1 MAVPVWPSTVP
12 HQSEAEGS
20 TASASFTP
28 PAVFKTNAGPS
39 IKRPRPGPRVTT
51 MSWRSIPLTGVQ
63 WAALDEFLRV
73 TLHDGT
79 LVFDMPVY
87 RPDLGYVLRKCEI
100 AEGTLSSDFS
110 APPWT
115 RVAFTRLV
123 YNW

>member
-1 MAVPVWPSTVP
+1 MAVPAWPITVP
-12 HQSEAEGS
+12 HQSVAEGA

-51 MSWRSIPLTGVQ
+51 LPWRSVPLTGAQ
-63 WAALDEFLRV
+63 WADLDAFLRE
-73 TLHDGT
+73 TLHDAT
-79 LVFDMPVY
+79 LVFDMPVW
-87 RPDLGYVLRKCEI
+87 RPDVGYVTRKCEI
-100 AEGTLSSDFS
+100 SEGTLTNDFS

-115 RVAFTRLV
+115 HVAFTLLV